1 NRFRKIMAQAA
12 ADVPELK
19 GWDAWEP
26 AKKLTFDDTEKVWL
40 NENGDMIF
48 DTKYAVETLNVDI
61 NEDNIYIWGT
71 FYTTAEAYKAAHP
84 EEPAFEFGAEP
95 EAQTKAEE
103 FKAEV
108 RYVTGC
114 VGAWFANLIDAKAF
128 VEKHEMEHH
137 EDFQYSLIEKSVG
150 YDFETVYVNIAENFK
165 PQGFEPR
172 AIRNELRN
180 KVNEK
185 LPEGF
190 IEVNTGA
197 DAFKKVAPYFTDGAS
212 FKAAS
217 KGFNHEDVFTFE
229 GKGGIFLRV
238 ACTPDNSRVECVE
251 VLNANESGSKRTPLL
266 VAIKPISPEPEKF
279 TATQITFP
287 NGYEG
292 EPTVEVSRTFDNL
305 DDAAR
310 FIADDNPI
318 IGDTLATLKPA
329 YDGYYFGSVYF
340 AGWRITRGG
349 KTLCEVDFLGN
360 THGDEE
366 IDKLVCKYFDENDQF
381 IIPDV
386 PGFRAPEAQDDYK
399 EFRPK
404 VEIVKATFKNSEVLD
419 VKEILAPLADQ
430 AQVELG
436 NITLADNDDKTCTVN
451 IEVKGSTNEI
461 EKFKALLAGRQ
472 PEPPTNSKK
481 FIKAALDTEPER
493 YQQVATARKEVVASP
508 VEAIAMTKQYALAKV
523 EIKFEESESGAKLW
537 FENTHLLDDP
547 KYVDWRRIKKAK
559 ASEILARF
567 NMTIE
572 DFVAEY
578 ERELEEIRERN
589 RKAFEER
596 SRNHKPHP
604 ARMNRFAPKPDDK
617 PGTESKP
624 DDFTAEL
631 AKLTA
636 EQSDAKKILDAK
648 QAELI
653 NAQDAHQA
661 AQDKWL
667 KANRA
672 VENLYRAK
680 AEELSERLLPLK
692 RGCLEMKTQDGFS
705 PFIYTDTVTISLDK
719 GKFAIHG
726 DCSEKLFFELARYDT
741 PAQVEAAIN
750 GLKATDAL
758 GGDKFI
764 FPTAD
769 ELNSEEAIA

>member
-1 NRFRKIMAQAA
+1 
-12 ADVPELK
+12 
-19 GWDAWEP
+19 
-26 AKKLTFDDTEKVWL
+26 
-40 NENGDMIF
+40 
-48 DTKYAVETLNVDI
+48 
-61 NEDNIYIWGT
+61 
-71 FYTTAEAYKAAHP
+71 
-84 EEPAFEFGAEP
+84 
-95 EAQTKAEE
+95 
-103 FKAEV
+103 
-108 RYVTGC
+108 
-114 VGAWFANLIDAKAF
+114 
-128 VEKHEMEHH
+128 
-137 EDFQYSLIEKSVG
+137 
-150 YDFETVYVNIAENFK
+150 
-165 PQGFEPR
+165 
-172 AIRNELRN
+172 
-180 KVNEK
+180 
-185 LPEGF
+185 
-190 IEVNTGA
+190 
-197 DAFKKVAPYFTDGAS
+197 
-212 FKAAS
+212 
-217 KGFNHEDVFTFE
+217 
-229 GKGGIFLRV
+229 
-238 ACTPDNSRVECVE
+238 
-251 VLNANESGSKRTPLL
+251 
-266 VAIKPISPEPEKF
+266 
-279 TATQITFP
+279 
-287 NGYEG
+287 
-292 EPTVEVSRTFDNL
+292 
-305 DDAAR
+305 
-310 FIADDNPI
+310 
-318 IGDTLATLKPA
+318 
-329 YDGYYFGSVYF
+329 
-340 AGWRITRGG
+340 
-349 KTLCEVDFLGN
+349 
-360 THGDEE
+360 
-366 IDKLVCKYFDENDQF
+366 
-381 IIPDV
+381 
-386 PGFRAPEAQDDYK
+386 
-399 EFRPK
+399 
-404 VEIVKATFKNSEVLD
+404 
-419 VKEILAPLADQ
+419 
-430 AQVELG
+430 
-436 NITLADNDDKTCTVN
+436 
-451 IEVKGSTNEI
+451 
-461 EKFKALLAGRQ
+461 
-472 PEPPTNSKK
+472 
-481 FIKAALDTEPER
+481 
-493 YQQVATARKEVVASP
+493 
-508 VEAIAMTKQYALAKV
+508 MTKQYALAKV